1 MNIPRLKT
9 HLNCDD
15 VFLASIIKKFIEE
28 VKEITRTIEEV
39 AVNGKWTVVKL
50 NAHKM
55 LSSAKIFELDK
66 LTLLL
71 EKIEIDAETENNIG
85 ELNEDIKKLTHLVE
99 REIID
104 LQTTLE
110 KLNP

>member
-1 MNIPRLKT
+1 MNILRLKNY
-9 HLNCDD
+9 LNCDD

-28 VKEITRTIEEV
+28 VKKNTKIIEEA

-71 EKIEIDAETENNIG
+71 EKIEIDAETENNIA
-85 ELNEDIKKLTHLVE
+85 ELNEDIKKLTYHVE
-99 REIID
+99 TEIID
-104 LQTTLE
+104 MQTALK
-110 KLNP
+110 KLN